1 MFLLIRERNSLS
13 GFFSQFSEKI
23 SARGILPANE
33 KLRTT
38 FSRKTF
44 RQFINAIGTKRIQPD
59 ERKKNSL
66 QQQKNL
72 HREVVDPFAIVEA
85 NAGSTKICR
94 SFPPARSRKG
104 RSSVVSTSADVNPC
118 AERNARNRPATSA
131 HPLIR
136 SYPRAS
142 STRRRRRAGP

>member
-33 KLRTT
+33 KLRST

-44 RQFINAIGTKRIQPD
+44 RQFIDSIRTRRIQPD

-104 RSSVVSTSADVNPC
+104 RSSVVSTWADVCPC
-118 AERNARNRPATSA
+118 VERCAGSRPATPPP
-131 HPLIR
+131 PLI
-136 SYPRAS
+136 
-142 STRRRRRAGP
+142 